1 MDTPDFFEDVV
12 LVILVF
18 SVFVII
24 GAVLILLEGGGGIF
38 SGNTGLMNFSGAFLI
53 SSFSSSEDD
62 ITIRFRFGLEEIVLD
77 LGFFTSS
84 LNSGIKSNSSAEL
97 SYSILSLETTKESA
111 KININQVIK
120 IMH

>member
-12 LVILVF
+12 LVLVF

-24 GAVLILLEGGGGIF
+24 GAVLILLEGGGIF
-38 SGNTGLMNFSGAFLI
+38 SGNTGLMNFSGGFLI

-62 ITIRFRFGLEEIVLD
+62 ITIRFRFGLDEIVLD